1 MNAVVKFQKDQFMS
15 SKEVADLTGK
25 LHKNVI
31 RDIREM
37 LNSLDGSILS
47 HEKYQELK
55 DVRGYSSEFLLNKNL
70 SITLMTGYDINAR
83 HKINLRWQELEAQ
96 VPAPVFNIPQTY
108 AEALALAA
116 DQAKQLEVA
125 APKVR
130 HYDTVVERTTLLTAT
145 QVGQKVKFSAVRLNK
160 VLEELDVY
168 NKALKRGKAFKQ
180 WFVDAGYGIMRQTDN
195 GFSQPMFTTKGEAWV
210 VEKLI
215 SEGVC

>member
-1 MNAVVKFQKDQFMS
+1 M
-15 SKEVADLTGK
+15 
-25 LHKNVI
+25 
-31 RDIREM
+31 
-37 LNSLDGSILS
+37 
-47 HEKYQELK
+47 
-55 DVRGYSSEFLLNKNL
+55 
-70 SITLMTGYDINAR
+70 
-83 HKINLRWQELEAQ
+83 
-96 VPAPVFNIPQTY
+96 
-108 AEALALAA
+108 LAA
-116 DQAKQLEVA
+116 EQAIQLEVA

-145 QVGQKVKFSAVRLNK
+145 QVGQKVKFSAVKLNK

>member
-1 MNAVVKFQKDQFMS
+1 MNAVVQFPKDQFMS

-55 DVRGYSSEFLLNKNL
+55 DARGYSSEFLLNKNL
-70 SITLMTGYDINAR
+70 SLTLMTGYDINAR
-83 HKINLRWQELEAQ
+83 HKINLRWQELESQ
-96 VPAPVFNIPQTY
+96 VQESGFKIPQTY
-108 AEALALAA
+108 ADALMLAA
-116 DQAKQLEVA
+116 EQARQLEVA

-145 QVGQKVKFSAVRLNK
+145 QVGQKVKFSAVKLNK

-168 NKALKRGKAFKQ
+168 NKTLKRGKAFKQ
-180 WFVDAGYGIMRQTDN
+180 WFVDVGYGIMRQTDN